1 MIRSAATEAL
11 GFLMT
16 RDDAALPQCASKP
29 GTRSNSRP
37 PSPGRQV
44 MRPANVPVKPRPEH
58 GLVIDDQYGMD
69 APVYVPKREKTPATT
84 VYDDGTIPDIDENN
98 DEDAKTSVS
107 RGSRRTALSDR
118 SGASSRARSTL
129 SQRTSHSQRAGGEKH
144 IEQSTSAGALIGR
157 KGGGGGSLDGLEAVQ
172 EESRIGTAVSEATRK
187 GMGTAETHLLEDAA
201 ALLECEQNDEDDDDF
216 QVDWDDVMEELVST
230 LIVRLAFIRTGSDE
244 FSSGTRFRSS
254 ARPSTARSRRSDVMH
269 CWLCARAYAWA
280 STAPCLLSARAFMT
294 PTGCAEKQRCRCCA
308 SLLCP
313 VTPSHSRSL
322 SNCWRMIAG
331 RCAMQ
336 RCSRWRRQRNLAT
349 RIFWKNSSR

>member
-98 DEDAKTSVS
+98 DEDAKTTVS

-129 SQRTSHSQRAGGEKH
+129 SQRFRSLGAKGFTFAAGGASTMAAPPPPPPKRPRAGPAPDGMRSENP
-144 IEQSTSAGALIGR
+144 QSPSS
-157 KGGGGGSLDGLEAVQ
+157 SL
-172 EESRIGTAVSEATRK
+172 
-187 GMGTAETHLLEDAA
+187 
-201 ALLECEQNDEDDDDF
+201 
-216 QVDWDDVMEELVST
+216 
-230 LIVRLAFIRTGSDE
+230 
-244 FSSGTRFRSS
+244 
-254 ARPSTARSRRSDVMH
+254 
-269 CWLCARAYAWA
+269 
-280 STAPCLLSARAFMT
+280 
-294 PTGCAEKQRCRCCA
+294 
-308 SLLCP
+308 
-313 VTPSHSRSL
+313 TPSPTSPSL
-322 SNCWRMIAG
+322 SQMSVVVDAQLAGVPLVRGVPSLGCFRGREFGGDAIIASPSLIDICPNPNFAWG
-331 RCAMQ
+331 
-336 RCSRWRRQRNLAT
+336 
-349 RIFWKNSSR
+349 